1 MPLRFDLGPFE
12 KLRIGRSVISNSD
25 GRAFFAVEGDMPI
38 LRDKD
43 FLEPVRAESPLQRLY
58 CCIQRMYLEETYEGH
73 QGLYHEL
80 RVQVVGAN
88 PELYD
93 EIHLAHRLI
102 QSGQYYKALKGLKR
116 LIGDSAFVLDRSEP
130 KNYTRR

>member
-43 FLEPVRAESPLQRLY
+43 FLELVCAESHFSDY
-58 CCIQRMYLEETYEGH
+58 TAVFSECT
-73 QGLYHEL
+73 L
-80 RVQVVGAN
+80 RKLMKGT
-88 PELYD
+88 
-93 EIHLAHRLI
+93 
-102 QSGQYYKALKGLKR
+102 KAY
-116 LIGDSAFVLDRSEP
+116 IMS
-130 KNYTRR
+130 